1 MQPNSYGAPYPPYAT
16 QFTGAPPVAGGLG
29 YSPPYRPTPHGCD
42 GGVPPPGGCFYGAA
56 ADAAPGPPPGYYGS
70 GGAGGPMRQPHEG
83 APPPYGGEGG
93 HAEGGKGGEAK
104 GKGGKAGG
112 KGKGGKGGRGG
123 GAGRWGGG
131 RMGKFERAKNDYAQH
146 FVDTGLRPANFIRD
160 SDVAERFEEYPKLKE
175 LIEHKDALIAERA
188 TPLTG
193 KRVDLKTFD
202 LTTLGTKFDVILID
216 PPWEEYRRRRVACG
230 GDDAADMEVWT
241 PQEIMNLRIDAIS
254 DTPSFCFLWSG
265 SGVSLQWGR
274 ACLRKWGFRRC
285 EDISWIKSNR
295 ETGRNHHWLP
305 DSVLTVTTE
314 HCLVGIKGTVRRNY
328 DGHIIN
334 ANVDT
339 DVMLSEEPPYGSC
352 EKPTELYSI
361 IEHFANGRR
370 RLELF
375 GEDNNMRRGW
385 LTLGSELTSNNHD
398 PNTWRAHF
406 EGQHESYNFEG
417 ELPTLIPNHLLGT
430 TPIIEALRP
439 KSPTQLREEAER
451 RQKLE
456 RERLEAADREAI
468 ALEVAAAREMG
479 IELAPRE
486 PCPELPVTPLPT
498 VFVEQHPFNMT

>member
-1 MQPNSYGAPYPPYAT
+1 M
-16 QFTGAPPVAGGLG
+16 
-29 YSPPYRPTPHGCD
+29 
-42 GGVPPPGGCFYGAA
+42 
-56 ADAAPGPPPGYYGS
+56 
-70 GGAGGPMRQPHEG
+70 
-83 APPPYGGEGG
+83 
-93 HAEGGKGGEAK
+93 
-104 GKGGKAGG
+104 
-112 KGKGGKGGRGG
+112 
-123 GAGRWGGG
+123 
-131 RMGKFERAKNDYAQH
+131 
-146 FVDTGLRPANFIRD
+146 RPANFIRD
-160 SDVAERFEEYPKLKE
+160 SDVTERFEEYPKLKE

-188 TPLTG
+188 TPLTA

-202 LTTLGTKFDVILID
+202 LTTLGTKFDVILVD

-230 GDDAADMEVWT
+230 GEDAAEMEVWT
-241 PQEIMNLRIDAIS
+241 PQEIMNLRIDAIA

-305 DSVLTVTTE
+305 NSVLTATTE

-339 DVMLSEEPPYGSC
+339 DVMLSEEPGYGSC

-375 GEDNNMRRGW
+375 GEDHNIRRGW
-385 LTLGSELTSNNHD
+385 LTLGSDLSTSNHD
-398 PNTWRAHF
+398 AAAWRAHF
-406 EGQHESYNFEG
+406 DGQYASHNFEG
-417 ELPTLIPNHLLGT
+417 ELPVMVSNHLLGT
-430 TPIIEALRP
+430 TPNIESLRP

-456 RERLEAADREAI
+456 RERLEAAEREAI
-468 ALEVAAAREMG
+468 AAEVEAAREMG
-479 IELAPRE
+479 IEITPRQVQVQ
-486 PCPELPVTPLPT
+486 VTPLPT
-498 VFVEQHPFNMT
+498 AFTEQHPFNMTS